1 MNEKEIYDWYVA
13 HGMSPAGAAGITA
26 NIGNESNYNS
36 KNLQNSCEKRLG
48 YTDEEYTAAVDS
60 GAYKRF
66 GKDSAGYGF
75 CQWTSGGRKAG
86 LLAYAKQKGVS
97 IGNPVMQLEYSL
109 KEMSASLKKD
119 LQSADDPYKAAV
131 AFMLRF
137 ERPANQSAA
146 NQAVRG
152 NRGKEVY
159 ERCYEKE
166 EEGKAMATKTG
177 EGLAAYAKSKL
188 GTPYF
193 YGSKMSKLT
202 EDFMQRMHKQYP
214 KTVTENYMKKA
225 RNQDMVGKIC
235 CDCSGLIGKYRETQ
249 LGSSQLYARAKK
261 RLPIKDLKD
270 FAVGVVLWHQGHVA
284 VFAGYENGVPY
295 CIEER
300 GIDYGCVKSKVT
312 GRGFKYGLTFDDM
325 DYTYSNKVEGT
336 SKGKNPYK
344 KPTDGMKKGA
354 KGEAVKWLQWEL
366 VEAGYKLDIDGEFG
380 SKTEAAVKAYQASAK
395 LDIKWPGTVG
405 SKTITSLAAN

>member
-26 NIGNESNYNS
+26 NIGIESKYNS
-36 KNLQNSCEKRLG
+36 KNLQDSCEKRLK

-60 GAYKRF
+60 GKYKKF

-86 LLAYAKQKGVS
+86 LLVYAKQKNVS
-97 IGNPVMQLEYSL
+97 IGDPVMQLEYSL
-109 KEMSASLKKD
+109 KEMSAALKKD
-119 LQSADDPYKAAV
+119 LQTADDPYKAAV

-146 NQAVRG
+146 NQAARG

-159 ERCYEKE
+159 ERCYEKKE
-166 EEGKAMATKTG
+166 EDKDMATKTG
-177 EGLAAYAKSKL
+177 EGLATYAKSKL
-188 GTPYF
+188 GVPYF
-193 YGSKMSKLT
+193 YGSKMKKLT
-202 EDFMQRMHKQYP
+202 ESFMQQMHRQYP
-214 KTVTENYMKKA
+214 KVVTDAYIKKA
-225 RNQDMVGKIC
+225 RTKKMVGKIC
-235 CDCSGLIGKYRETQ
+235 CDCSGLIGSYRGLQ
-249 LGSSQLYARAKK
+249 LGSSQLYAKAKK

-270 FAVGVVLWHQGHVA
+270 FAVGTVLWHTGHVA
-284 VFAGYENGVPY
+284 VFIGYENGVPY

-312 GRGFKYGLTFDDM
+312 GRGFTYGLTFDDM
-325 DYTYSNKVEGT
+325 EYTYTNKVDGT

-344 KPTDGMKKGA
+344 QPTSSMKKGA
-354 KGEAVKWLQWEL
+354 KGEGIKWLQWEL
-366 VEAGYKLDIDGEFG
+366 VEAGYKLSIDGDFG

-405 SKTITSLAAN
+405 SKTITSLAEN

>member
-26 NIGNESNYNS
+26 NIGIESKYNS
-36 KNLQNSCEKRLG
+36 KNLQDSCEKRLK

-60 GAYKRF
+60 GKYKKF
-66 GKDSAGYGF
+66 GTDSAGYGF

-86 LLAYAKQKGVS
+86 LLAYAKKKDVS
-97 IGNPVMQLEYSL
+97 IGDPVMQLEYSL
-109 KEMSASLKKD
+109 KEMSVALKKD
-119 LQSADDPYKAAV
+119 LQTADDPYKAAV

-137 ERPANQSAA
+137 ERPANQSTA
-146 NQAVRG
+146 NQVVRG

-159 ERCYEKE
+159 ERCYEKKE
-166 EEGKAMATKTG
+166 EDKDMATKTG

-188 GTPYF
+188 GVPYF
-193 YGSKMSKLT
+193 YGSKMKKLT
-202 EDFMQRMHKQYP
+202 ESFMQQMHRQYP
-214 KTVTENYMKKA
+214 KVVTDAYIKKA
-225 RNQDMVGKIC
+225 RTKKMVGKIC
-235 CDCSGLIGKYRETQ
+235 CDCSGLIGSYRGLQ
-249 LGSSQLYARAKK
+249 LGSSQLYAKAKK

-270 FAVGVVLWHQGHVA
+270 FAVGTVLWHTGHVA
-284 VFAGYENGVPY
+284 VFIGYENGVPY
-295 CIEER
+295 CVEER

-312 GRGFKYGLTFDDM
+312 GRGFTYGLTFDDM
-325 DYTYSNKVEGT
+325 EYTYTNKVDGT

-344 KPTDGMKKGA
+344 QPTSDMKKGA

-366 VEAGYKLDIDGEFG
+366 VEAGYKLSIDGDFG

-405 SKTITSLAAN
+405 SKTITSLAEN